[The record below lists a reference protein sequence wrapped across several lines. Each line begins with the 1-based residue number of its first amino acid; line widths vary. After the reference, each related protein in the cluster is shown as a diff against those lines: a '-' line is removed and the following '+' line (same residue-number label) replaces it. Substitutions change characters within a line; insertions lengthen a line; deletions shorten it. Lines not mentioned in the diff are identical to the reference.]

1 MFAAVGGRSE
11 MVKLLVH
18 RHKATVDEKDPV
30 RWYKFIVVTKSKI
43 HETVLGR
50 NQTLFRCT
58 FQSYY
63 IQHSNHCNTKLSLQ
77 MGLKLAV

>member
-30 RWYKFIVVTKSKI
+30 RLSIFTKM
-43 HETVLGR
+43 
-50 NQTLFRCT
+50 
-58 FQSYY
+58 
-63 IQHSNHCNTKLSLQ
+63 KLKYNEKRERSE
-77 MGLKLAV
+77 LKS